1 MIAKSRRIRKREM
14 KEGNMKITR
23 IETRIHRSAFTYG
36 VGLDSQGGHS
46 RATGGNLA
54 LKTMDTL
61 LVKVETNQGIH
72 GWGEGFGFTLVDT
85 TRDAID
91 RLLAPACLGQDARD
105 IGAIHRMLQKRF
117 HNFGRNGPVTFGIS
131 AIDIALWD
139 IAGKVAGKPLHALL
153 GDAARDKVRAYASLL
168 RYGNPEDVAR
178 NAAEAVRRGY
188 RDIKLH
194 EIDLGCIRAARG
206 ATPAD
211 IPLMLDINCAWDE
224 EGDAVD
230 FCEAVKNLGVAWV
243 EEPTWPPEDHAAMA
257 RVRAASPCAI
267 AAGENAANPED
278 FCRMIEAGA
287 ASILQPSVTKVGGLT
302 SMLEVAELARGAGL
316 RLVPH
321 CPYFGPGLLA
331 SLHFLAAQEVA
342 EPLEIYFA
350 DLEKP
355 PFGPHL
361 APQEGEIAVPQGPG
375 LGLEPIWPD

>member
-1 MIAKSRRIRKREM
+1 MITEAMKNCKILRKHLS
-14 KEGNMKITR
+14 MKITR

-36 VGLDSQGGHS
+36 VGLDANGGNFN
-46 RATGGNLA
+46 ATGGNLR

-61 LVKVETNQGIH
+61 LVKVETDAGVH

-85 TRDAID
+85 TRDAVD
-91 RLLAPACLGQDARD
+91 RLIAPACIGQDAVD
-105 IGAIHRMLQKRF
+105 TGALNRMLQKRF

-139 IAGKVAGKPLHALL
+139 IAGKIAGKPLHVLL
-153 GDAARDKVRAYASLL
+153 GNAGRDKVRAYASLL
-168 RYGNPEDVAR
+168 RYGNPADVAR

-194 EIDLGCIRAARG
+194 EIDLGCIRAARS
-206 ATPAD
+206 AVPSD
-211 IPLMLDINCAWDE
+211 IPLMLDINCAWDSE
-224 EGDAVD
+224 ADALD
-230 FCEAVKNLGVAWV
+230 FCDAVKNLGIAWV
-243 EEPTWPPEDHAAMA
+243 EEPTWPPEDHMAMA

-267 AAGENAANPED
+267 AAGENASNPED

-287 ASILQPSVTKVGGLT
+287 AGILQPSVTKVGGLT
-302 SMLEVAELARGAGL
+302 AMLEVAELAQGAGL
-316 RLVPH
+316 RVVPH

-331 SLHFLAAQEVA
+331 SLHFLAAMETA

-361 APQEGEIAVPQGPG
+361 LASNGEIAVPRGPG
-375 LGLEPIWPD
+375 LGLEPSW

>member
-1 MIAKSRRIRKREM
+1 
-14 KEGNMKITR
+14 MKITR

-36 VGLDSQGGHS
+36 VGLDAAGGSS

-61 LVKVETNQGIH
+61 LVKVETDQGIH

-91 RLLAPACLGQDARD
+91 RLIAPACIGQDVRD
-105 IGAIHRMLQKRF
+105 IGALNRMLQKRF

-139 IAGKVAGKPLHALL
+139 IAGKCAGKPLHALL
-153 GDAARDKVRAYASLL
+153 GNAGRDKVRAYASLL
-168 RYGNPEDVAR
+168 RYGNAEDVAR

-211 IPLMLDINCAWDE
+211 IPLMLDINCAWDSE
-224 EGDAVD
+224 SDALD

-243 EEPTWPPEDHAAMA
+243 EEPTWPPEDHATMA

-267 AAGENAANPED
+267 AAGENASNPED

-287 ASILQPSVTKVGGLT
+287 AGILQPSVTKVGGLT
-302 SMLEVAELARGAGL
+302 AMLEVAELAQGAGL
-316 RLVPH
+316 RVVPH

-331 SLHFLAAQEVA
+331 SLHFLAAMEVA

-350 DLEKP
+350 DLQKP
-355 PFGPHL
+355 PFGQHL
-361 APQEGEIAVPQGPG
+361 LPANGEIFVPKGPG
-375 LGLEPIWPD
+375 LGLEPEW

>member
-1 MIAKSRRIRKREM
+1 
-14 KEGNMKITR
+14 MKITR

-36 VGLDSQGGHS
+36 VGLDAQGGSS

-54 LKTMDTL
+54 LRTMDTL
-61 LVKVETNQGIH
+61 LVKVETDHGIH

-91 RLLAPACLGQDARD
+91 RLLAPACIGQDAGD
-105 IGAIHRMLQKRF
+105 IGAINRMLQKRF

-139 IAGKVAGKPLHALL
+139 IAGKIAGKPLHALL
-153 GDAARDKVRAYASLL
+153 GNAAREKVCAYASLL

-194 EIDLGCIRAARG
+194 EIDFGCIRAAR
-206 ATPAD
+206 AAMPSD
-211 IPLMLDINCAWDE
+211 IPLMLDINCAFDE
-224 EGDAVD
+224 EADAVD
-230 FCEAVKNLGVAWV
+230 FCGAVENLGVAWV
-243 EEPTWPPEDHAAMA
+243 EEPTWPPEDHATMA
-257 RVRAASPCAI
+257 RVRAASRSAI
-267 AAGENAANPED
+267 AAGENAASPED

-287 ASILQPSVTKVGGLT
+287 ADILQPSVTKLGGLT
-302 SMLEVAELARGAGL
+302 ALLEVAELARGAGL

-355 PFGPHL
+355 PFGQHL
-361 APQEGEIAVPQGPG
+361 GPQGGQIAVPQAPG
-375 LGLEPIWPD
+375 LGLEPFW

>member
-1 MIAKSRRIRKREM
+1 MIAKSARNHRLKVKERR
-14 KEGNMKITR
+14 MKITR
-23 IETRIHRSAFTYG
+23 IETNIHRSAFTYG
-36 VGLDSQGGHS
+36 VGFDAQGNSS

-61 LVKVETNQGIH
+61 LVKVETDQGVH

-91 RLLAPACLGQDARD
+91 RLIAPACIGQDVRD
-105 IGAIHRMLQKRF
+105 ISAINRMLQKRF

-139 IAGKVAGKPLHALL
+139 IAGKVAGKPLYALL
-153 GDAARDKVRAYASLL
+153 GDAAREKVGAYASLL
-168 RYGNPEDVAR
+168 RYGNPEDVLR

-194 EIDLGCIRAARG
+194 EIDLSCIRAARA
-206 ATPAD
+206 ATPTD
-211 IPLMLDINCAWDE
+211 IPLMLDINCAWDDE
-224 EGDAVD
+224 ADALD
-230 FCEAVKNLGVAWV
+230 FCEAVKNLSVAWV

-257 RVRAASPCAI
+257 RVRAASSCEI
-267 AAGENAANPED
+267 AAGENAASPED

-287 ASILQPSVTKVGGLT
+287 AGILQPSVTKIGGLT
-302 SMLEVAELARGAGL
+302 AMLEVAELAQGAGL

-331 SLHFLAAQEVA
+331 TLHFLAAQETA

-350 DLEKP
+350 DLEGP
-355 PFGPHL
+355 PFGRHL
-361 APQEGEIAVPQGPG
+361 MPQEGHIAVPQGPG
-375 LGLEPIWPD
+375 LGLEPLR

>member
-1 MIAKSRRIRKREM
+1 MEM

-36 VGLDSQGGHS
+36 VGLDSQGGHR

-342 EPLEIYFA
+342 EPLEIYFT

>member
-1 MIAKSRRIRKREM
+1 VEM

-46 RATGGNLA
+46 RVTGGNLA

-91 RLLAPACLGQDARD
+91 RLLAPACVGQDARD

-224 EGDAVD
+224 EADAVD

-287 ASILQPSVTKVGGLT
+287 ASILQPSVTKVGGMT

-331 SLHFLAAQEVA
+331 SLHFLAAQAVA

-355 PFGPHL
+355 PFGPHW
-361 APQEGEIAVPQGPG
+361 APQEGEIALPQGPG

>member
-1 MIAKSRRIRKREM
+1 M
-14 KEGNMKITR
+14 MKITR

-36 VGLDSQGGHS
+36 VGREAGSGTA
-46 RATGGNLA
+46 RPTGGNLA
-54 LKTMDTL
+54 LRTMDTL
-61 LVKVETNQGIH
+61 LVKVETDQGVY

-91 RLLAPACLGQDARD
+91 RLLAPACIGLDPRD
-105 IGAIHRMLQKRF
+105 IGAINRMLQKRF

-153 GDAARDKVRAYASLL
+153 GNAARDAVRAYASLL

-194 EIDLGCIRAARG
+194 EIDLGCIRAARD
-206 ATPAD
+206 AIPAE

-224 EGDAVD
+224 EADALD

-267 AAGENAANPED
+267 AAGENAASPED
-278 FCRMIEAGA
+278 FCRIIEAGA
-287 ASILQPSVTKVGGLT
+287 SGILQPSVTKVGGLT
-302 SMLEVAELARGAGL
+302 ALLEVAELAHGAGL

-331 SLHFLAAQEVA
+331 SLHFLAAAEHA

-355 PFGPHL
+355 PFGQHL
-361 APQEGEIAVPQGPG
+361 IPRNGEIAVPEGPG
-375 LGLEPIWPD
+375 LGLEPYWPD